1 MQIGSQRSGSGLGSA
16 FLRGSQEILCVEHLT
31 DSKVLQ
37 EPLVWPGNH
46 ESAVAKAFQPHGPSV
61 AAS

>member
-46 ESAVAKAFQPHGPSV
+46 ESAVAKAF
-61 AAS
+61 